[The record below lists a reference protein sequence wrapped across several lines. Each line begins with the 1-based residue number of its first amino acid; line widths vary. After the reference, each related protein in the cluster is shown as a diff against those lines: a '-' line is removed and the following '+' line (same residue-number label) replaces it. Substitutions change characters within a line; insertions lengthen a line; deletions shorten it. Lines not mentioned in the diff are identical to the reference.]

1 LDTNSNLINKF
12 RIPIIII
19 DLEDFVINDSNSFF
33 VEIFGQ
39 TKGKKIYDVFDEFN
53 LDDFKKFNQQQKT
66 YNLVVQAS
74 NPLKNF
80 YEIKFEI
87 TECSI
92 TGILTD
98 VSQFI
103 KNEKMAESF
112 AKHYKNEASVFFE
125 FFQNINDAAL
135 IADVKSGI
143 IIEANQAAGHLWNK
157 KVSKIV
163 GTHQSKLHPPH
174 MNEEA
179 KQIFEKHIELLTDN
193 KTDVMIFPILRS
205 DNTEIMTEISSSL
218 MEIGNQTIILGIF
231 RDITKR
237 IEIEDQIRDYE
248 RHHQLS
254 SHLSSLGTLTAG
266 IAHELN
272 SPLMYVFGNL
282 EFIKKN
288 ILTQNNKSIKLIN
301 ALDAVVIGCGYISEI
316 ISDLSSISVTDDYQK
331 VSDVNKV
338 IRVAAKMASVDSK
351 YRAKLKI
358 DIEREL
364 QASISPSRLSQVI
377 LNIITNSSRS
387 FKTPDIINNFINIE
401 VKSQNKYINI
411 TISDNG
417 KGIAEGDL
425 EKIWAP
431 FYTKNNNLG
440 GRGLGLYISRKI
452 LTDIGGQISLE
463 SKLNSGTIVKISIP
477 ETDYYFQPPKLPLNN
492 NEINYDLKNRAHIVI
507 LDDNRLVLDVCEQY
521 LKPHFSVTTYTDPQ
535 LAINDAKNDIKDFYI
550 SDIMMPTMDAMQF
563 QDKLFKLGIKGSSI
577 LFMTGGVVTEE
588 AMKFEKTLKTD
599 NRIVY
604 KPINFK
610 KLIQLITHSILK
622 NQKLQTDNLNS
633 KKTVNSLNKRFI
645 GINQKIYTELLEV
658 LGEKNIIKK
667 YLELHNQIEKFVS
680 NYQELEASELMDN
693 AHNIAGTAAFLGA
706 QSISSHLKKIE
717 ANTFNDDKSLISFHV
732 DKIISSNIILKDFI
746 NIIL

>member
-1 LDTNSNLINKF
+1 
-12 RIPIIII
+12 
-19 DLEDFVINDSNSFF
+19 
-33 VEIFGQ
+33 
-39 TKGKKIYDVFDEFN
+39 
-53 LDDFKKFNQQQKT
+53 
-66 YNLVVQAS
+66 
-74 NPLKNF
+74 
-80 YEIKFEI
+80 
-87 TECSI
+87 
-92 TGILTD
+92 
-98 VSQFI
+98 
-103 KNEKMAESF
+103 
-112 AKHYKNEASVFFE
+112 
-125 FFQNINDAAL
+125 
-135 IADVKSGI
+135 
-143 IIEANQAAGHLWNK
+143 
-157 KVSKIV
+157 
-163 GTHQSKLHPPH
+163 

-193 KTDVMIFPILRS
+193 KTDTMVFPILRS

-477 ETDYYFQPPKLPLNN
+477 EGHKVRGAPKLPLNN
-492 NEINYDLKNRAHIVI
+492 NEINFYKN
-507 LDDNRLVLDVCEQY
+507 EY
-521 LKPHFSVTTYTDPQ
+521 Q
-535 LAINDAKNDIKDFYI
+535 L
-550 SDIMMPTMDAMQF
+550 
-563 QDKLFKLGIKGSSI
+563 
-577 LFMTGGVVTEE
+577 
-588 AMKFEKTLKTD
+588 
-599 NRIVY
+599 
-604 KPINFK
+604 
-610 KLIQLITHSILK
+610 
-622 NQKLQTDNLNS
+622 
-633 KKTVNSLNKRFI
+633 
-645 GINQKIYTELLEV
+645 
-658 LGEKNIIKK
+658 
-667 YLELHNQIEKFVS
+667 
-680 NYQELEASELMDN
+680 
-693 AHNIAGTAAFLGA
+693 
-706 QSISSHLKKIE
+706 
-717 ANTFNDDKSLISFHV
+717 
-732 DKIISSNIILKDFI
+732 
-746 NIIL
+746 